1 MSYPMKHDY
10 ELNFSLFSAGQADAS
25 LMAKLYR
32 LEQEKAMLTQQL
44 ESAQSMLRTHHK
56 AQQQQRR
63 LSSDTA
69 GLPGTFDQLQ
79 VSLTVSTLCAIIPP
93 NMIILSSRRE
103 RSCLRTPGEYCH
115 CIHYAYITEMHH
127 YQ

>member
-1 MSYPMKHDY
+1 MIILTIRCMSHPVKHDY
-10 ELNFSLFSAGQADAS
+10 DLNFSLFSAGQADAS
-25 LMAKLYR
+25 LMTKLHR

-79 VSLTVSTLCAIIPP
+79 VSNSFHSVC
-93 NMIILSSRRE
+93 N
-103 RSCLRTPGEYCH
+103 
-115 CIHYAYITEMHH
+115 
-127 YQ
+127 